1 MDALETFSQII
12 GFWPKSFQPREAWRT
27 AVMEELSSWTAEE
40 RSGAVKTL
48 QAIMGRAKT
57 VDMETLRRARRASKV
72 NHRET
77 VVGNSETEILMS
89 LGLLDVYKRQSISD
103 RVMISRLIR
112 CLMHTPGWEAL
123 IAKHAGPS
131 SSFADWERIENLV
144 DAASRALTPT
154 ETGKWRKV
162 CYPSE
167 RDGWVAPTGM
177 IEVVMPPP
185 PVPRAGG
192 SADLDGLRTISAIAA
207 KFGGFNPGNTGSMSA
222 IYNSPE
228 YQQYLKDYTARTGR
242 QPG

>member
-12 GFWPKSFQPREAWRT
+12 GFWPKSFQPREAWRA
-27 AVMEELSSWTAEE
+27 AVIEELGSWTAEE

-89 LGLLDVYKRQSISD
+89 LGLLDCYKRQPIGD

-112 CLMHTPGWEAL
+112 CLTHTPGWEAI
-123 IAKHAGPS
+123 IAQHAGPS
-131 SSFADWERIENLV
+131 SNFADWERIENLS
-144 DAASRALTPT
+144 DAANKALTPNGN
-154 ETGKWRKV
+154 GKWRKA
-162 CYPSE
+162 CYPHD
-167 RDGWVAPTGM
+167 RDGWVAPTEM
-177 IEVVMPPP
+177 IEVVLPPP

-192 SADLDGLRTISAIAA
+192 TADLDGLRTISAIAA
-207 KFGGFNPGNTGSMSA
+207 KFGGFKAGEASNASA

-242 QPG
+242 KPG